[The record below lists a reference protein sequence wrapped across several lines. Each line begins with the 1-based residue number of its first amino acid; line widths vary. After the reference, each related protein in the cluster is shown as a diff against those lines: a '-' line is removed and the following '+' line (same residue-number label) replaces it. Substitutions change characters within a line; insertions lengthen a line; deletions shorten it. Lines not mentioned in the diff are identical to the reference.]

1 MNTKIFCQESTRGAH
16 NFYITVNGDPY
27 YLFTQKYKQ
36 SVDVYFQSPIS
47 IKDAIDFSKSRR
59 DFAIINTMEKIP
71 KYIRYFEQ
79 CSGMSIMKKTIKL
92 KQYKILRTDA

>member
-1 MNTKIFCQESTRGAH
+1 MSTSIFCKELTRGTH
-16 NFYITVNGDPY
+16 NFYITVNGEPY

-36 SVDVYFQSPIS
+36 SVDVYFQSPSS
-47 IKDAIDFSKSRR
+47 IEDAIDFSKSRR

-79 CSGMSIMKKTIKL
+79 CSGMSIMKKTIKSN
-92 KQYKILRTDA
+92 QYRMLHAGA